1 MRKLTAK
8 LNRLL
13 EEDLKRGFV
22 VGGGNDPKM
31 SPQFFIEQAQRV
43 MIGMG
48 WKFIKI
54 EVLDGDIPQVT
65 MIHPPT

>member
-1 MRKLTAK
+1 MKKPMRELCSF

-13 EEDLKRGFV
+13 EEELGLE
-22 VGGGNDPKM
+22 GGNNPKM
-31 SPQFFIEQAQRV
+31 PPEFFIEQAQRV